1 MNLEHIQQALREEGL
16 QGWLFYDFRRS
27 NPIAHRILDLPREQ
41 MFTRRWFYWVP
52 AQGKPLALVSAV
64 EPHVLRSLP
73 GEQRI
78 FRSWQELHAQ
88 LRDLFQPGWRIAM
101 EYSPHNAIPYLSLV
115 DAGTVEL
122 VRSYGVEVVSS
133 ADLAQHFVARLTPQQ
148 LASHREAGR
157 RLIVAK
163 DQLLEELTSDLQAGR
178 SLDEYTV
185 QQRFLA
191 LMRAQGLLVEEPP
204 LIAVNSNA
212 GNPHYAP
219 TADHYSPIQ
228 RGDLL
233 LIDFWARLPEPEAI
247 YADYT
252 WMAFVGRQDEIPP
265 RQREIFALVCQAR
278 DAGLDFIRQRL
289 AAGQLLQAYEVD
301 DVVRAV
307 IARAGYGEAFVHRT
321 GHSITTAEHGEGAHL
336 DNLET
341 HDERRLLPG
350 TCCSLEPGI
359 YLPDFGV
366 RSEIN
371 LLIHEREVEVT
382 GVPMQ
387 HEIVPLL

>member
-1 MNLEHIQQALREEGL
+1 MNLERIQQALQEERL

-27 NPIAHRILDLPREQ
+27 NSIAHRILELPREQ

-52 AQGKPLALVSAV
+52 AQGEPIALVSAV

-115 DAGTVEL
+115 DAGTIEL
-122 VRSYGVEVVSS
+122 VRSYGVEIVSS

-148 LASHREAGR
+148 IASHREAGR
-157 RLIVAK
+157 RLIAAK
-163 DQLLEELTSDLQAGR
+163 DRLLEELTSDLQAGR
-178 SLDEYTV
+178 TLNEYSV

-204 LIAVNSNA
+204 LIAVNGNA

-219 TADHYSPIQ
+219 TAEHHSPIRQ
-228 RGDLL
+228 GDLL

-252 WMAFVGRQDEIPP
+252 WMAFVGRQDDIPS
-265 RQREIFALVCQAR
+265 RQREVFALVCQAR

-289 AAGQLLQAYEVD
+289 ATTQPLQAYEVD
-301 DVVRAV
+301 DVVRTV
-307 IARAGYGEAFVHRT
+307 IARAGYGEAFVHRS

-387 HEIVPLL
+387 YEIVPLL

>member
-1 MNLEHIQQALREEGL
+1 MNLERIQQALQEERL

-27 NPIAHRILDLPREQ
+27 NPIAHRILELPREQ

-52 AQGKPLALVSAV
+52 AQGKPIALVSAV

-88 LRDLFQPGWRIAM
+88 LRDLVQPGWRIAM

-115 DAGTVEL
+115 DAGTIEL
-122 VRSYGVEVVSS
+122 VRSYGVEIVSS
-133 ADLAQHFVARLTPQQ
+133 ADLAQHFVARLTSQQ
-148 LASHREAGR
+148 IASHREAGR
-157 RLIVAK
+157 RLIAAK
-163 DQLLEELTSDLQAGR
+163 DRLLEELSSDLQAGR
-178 SLDEYTV
+178 TLNEYSV
-185 QQRFLA
+185 QQRFLV

-204 LIAVNSNA
+204 LIAVNGNA

-219 TADHYSPIQ
+219 TAEHHSPIQ
-228 RGDLL
+228 QGDLL

-252 WMAFVGRQDEIPP
+252 WMAFVGRQDEIPS
-265 RQREIFALVCQAR
+265 RQREVFALVCQAR

-289 AAGQLLQAYEVD
+289 ATAQPLQAYEVD
-301 DVVRAV
+301 DVVRTV
-307 IARAGYGEAFVHRT
+307 IARAGYGEAFVHRS

-387 HEIVPLL
+387 YEIVPLL

>member
-1 MNLEHIQQALREEGL
+1 MNLERIQQALQEEEL
-16 QGWLFYDFRRS
+16 HGWLFYDFRRS
-27 NPIAHRILDLPREQ
+27 NPIAHRILELPREQ
-41 MFTRRWFYWVP
+41 MFTRRWFYWIP
-52 AQGKPLALVSAV
+52 TQGEPVALVSAV

-73 GEQRI
+73 GKQRI
-78 FRSWQELHAQ
+78 FRSWQELHTQ
-88 LRDLFQPGWRIAM
+88 LRSLFQPGWRIAM
-101 EYSPHNAIPYLSLV
+101 EYSPHNAIPYLSTV
-115 DAGTVEL
+115 DAGTIEL
-122 VRSYGVEVVSS
+122 VRTCGVEIVSS
-133 ADLAQHFVARLTPQQ
+133 ANLAQHFVARLTPQQ
-148 LASHREAGR
+148 IASHREAGR
-157 RLIVAK
+157 RLIAAK
-163 DQLLEELTSDLQAGR
+163 DRLLEELTSDLQAGR
-178 SLDEYTV
+178 SLDEYGV

-191 LMRAQGLLVEEPP
+191 LMQAQGLLVEEPP

-212 GNPHYAP
+212 SNPHYTP
-219 TADHYSPIQ
+219 TAEQHSPIQ

-252 WMAFVGRQDEIPP
+252 WMAFVGRQEDIPL
-265 RQREIFALVCQAR
+265 RHREIFALVCQAR
-278 DAGLDFIRQRL
+278 DTGLDFIRQRL
-289 AAGQLLQAYEVD
+289 AAGRPLQAYEVD

-307 IARAGYGEAFVHRT
+307 IVRAGYGDAFVHRS

-341 HDERRLLPG
+341 HDERRLLPD

-387 HEIVPLL
+387 QEIVPLL

>member
-1 MNLEHIQQALREEGL
+1 MNLEHIQQALQEEGL

-52 AQGKPLALVSAV
+52 AQGKPIALVSAV

-122 VRSYGVEVVSS
+122 VRSYGVEIVSS

-148 LASHREAGR
+148 IASHREAGK
-157 RLIVAK
+157 RLIAAK
-163 DQLLEELTSDLQAGR
+163 DQLLEELTSDLRAGR
-178 SLDEYTV
+178 SLDEYNV
-185 QQRFLA
+185 QQRFLE
-191 LMRAQGLLVEEPP
+191 LMRARGLLVEEPP

-219 TADHYSPIQ
+219 TADHHSPIQ

-233 LIDFWARLPEPEAI
+233 LIDFWARLPEVEAI

-278 DAGLDFIRQRL
+278 DAGLDFVRQRL

-307 IARAGYGEAFVHRT
+307 IARAGYGEAFVHRS